1 MPLIESKPDALA
13 TVYARSLFELAF
25 EKGGQETAESVGGEI
40 EDILEMARSSASF
53 SEFLASRVLGVES
66 RDESIVKIFGGRTS
80 PLVLHFLQLLNRK
93 GRLNHL
99 PPIVAAYDQIVQEH
113 FGRIEVDVLTA
124 TPIDEGQLSLIREKL
139 SAALGK
145 QPVLHPYTDAS
156 MLGGLK
162 LRIGDQLIDAS
173 VATRLANMRQRL
185 ISRGG
190 ASIRG
195 RSAELLDDST
205 PSGE

>member
-25 EKGGQETAESVGGEI
+25 EKGGQETAESIGGEI
-40 EDILEMARSSASF
+40 EDILEMARSSVSF

-66 RDESIVKIFGGRTS
+66 RDESLVKIFGGRTS
-80 PLVLHFLQLLNRK
+80 PIVLHFLRLLNRK

-113 FGRIEVDVLTA
+113 FGRVEVDVLTA

-195 RSAELLDDST
+195 RAAELLDDST

>member
-13 TVYARSLFELAF
+13 KVYARSLFELAF
-25 EKGGQETAESVGGEI
+25 EAGGQEDAESVGGEI
-40 EDILEMARSSASF
+40 EDILEIARADPYF
-53 SEFLASRVLGVES
+53 SEFLASRVLGAKS

-99 PPIVAAYDQIVQEH
+99 PPIVAAFDQIVQEH
-113 FGRIEVDVLTA
+113 FGRVEVDVLTA
-124 TPIDEGQLSLIREKL
+124 APIDEQQLGHIREKL

-145 QPVLHPYTDAS
+145 QPVLHPYTDPG

-173 VATRLANMRQRL
+173 VATRLQNMKERL
-185 ISRGG
+185 INRGG
-190 ASIRG
+190 ATIRG
-195 RSAELLDDST
+195 RGADLLDESNPT
-205 PSGE
+205 GE